1 MAHNVILGT
10 SPGQHLAASNG
21 VMMILSK
28 LLSPTL
34 QYEVHLVQKDINQR
48 NDECLFTFKVIT
60 VINFVNSSPLG
71 VPLLSPLACPVTEVS
86 GGRQFLCED
95 NNYRETKSI

>member
-10 SPGQHLAASNG
+10 SPGQHHCGYTSASNI

-28 LLSPTL
+28 LLRPTM
-34 QYEVHLVQKDINQR
+34 QCEVQKDINQR

-60 VINFVNSSPLG
+60 DINRVST
-71 VPLLSPLACPVTEVS
+71 SPLATPLTPCLSSDCQAVPV
-86 GGRQFLCED
+86 
-95 NNYRETKSI
+95 

>member
-10 SPGQHLAASNG
+10 SPGQHHCGYTSASNI

-28 LLSPTL
+28 LLSPTM
-34 QYEVHLVQKDINQR
+34 QCEVQKDINQR

-60 VINFVNSSPLG
+60 DINRVSTSPLA
-71 VPLLSPLACPVTEVS
+71 LSLSPLVCPLTA
-86 GGRQFLCED
+86 RQFLCED
-95 NNYRETKSI
+95 NNCRDSKSI